1 MELTLQIIQI
11 IGSLGLFLF
20 GMTLMSESLQKMAG
34 AKLRNVMATMTSN
47 PLKQVITGLSVTALV
62 QSSAATTIM
71 VVSFV
76 NAGLLTLAAGIGVI
90 MGANI
95 GTTISAWI
103 VAVFGFSF
111 NIAAI
116 SIPLMAAAFVLNM
129 FKNKTCKTASSFIFG
144 FSLMFLGLGSLKEA
158 SAVLFAGDGIRNFL
172 TTLTGGGSGT
182 MVGLSGFN
190 FLRVLLFLVIGTFL
204 TILFQSSAATMALT
218 MTLVAMGVLPFYL
231 AASMVL
237 GENIGT
243 TITANIAASVGNVS
257 ARRAALAHTVFNV
270 FGVIWVLCIFK
281 PFLCLVGLLVS
292 LLGLPSPLDDDFLT
306 FDEETIRTSL
316 LYSVATLH
324 TIFNITNTLILIW
337 FVPKIEKLVSY
348 IIKNTEGEEDFR
360 LKYISGG
367 VLSTPELSLVEAR
380 QEIVHFGQIC
390 YKGFKYMR
398 DAINEQNPEKFAPL
412 NEKLVKYEKIT
423 DKIEFEIASYLNE
436 VSKGE
441 ISSSAEDRIKA
452 MYKMIGE
459 MESLGD
465 SGEAMGRMLV
475 RKFTHKKEFTPEIM
489 ANINGILDLL
499 DNAYRIMLAN
509 ISTPY
514 STRIDLTD
522 AKNAEQAIND
532 CRNRIRE
539 ENIADLGVGKYHYLV
554 GVYYMDV
561 VSEIEKIGD
570 FIINI
575 SQAKAAVVDKSVL
588 NK

>member
-1 MELTLQIIQI
+1 METTLQIIQL

-34 AKLRNVMATMTSN
+34 SKLRNVMASMTSN
-47 PLKQVITGLSVTALV
+47 PFKRVLTGMTITAIV

-76 NAGLLTLAAGIGVI
+76 NAGLLTLGSGIGVI

-103 VAVFGFSF
+103 VALFGFSF
-111 NIAAI
+111 NIAGIA
-116 SIPLMAAAFVLNM
+116 IPLMAVGFVLNM
-129 FKNKTCKTASSFIFG
+129 FKNKTCKTVSSFIFG

-158 SAVLFAGDGIRNFL
+158 AGVLFAGDGIQNVLASL
-172 TTLTGGGSGT
+172 TTNP
-182 MVGLSGFN
+182 N
-190 FLRVLLFLVIGTFL
+190 FGKVLLFLLIGTIL

-218 MTLVAMGVLPFYL
+218 MTLVAMGVLPFQL
-231 AASMVL
+231 AAAMVL

-257 ARRAALAHTVFNV
+257 ARRAAMAHTVFNV
-270 FGVIWVLCIFK
+270 FGVIWVLCLFK
-281 PFLCLVGLLVS
+281 PFLKLICSIVGLF
-292 LLGLPSPLDDDFLT
+292 GLPSPMATDFLAADPDT
-306 FDEETIRTSL
+306 VRTAL

-324 TIFNITNTLILIW
+324 TIFNVTNTLILIW
-337 FVPKIEKLVSY
+337 FVPFIEKLVSV
-348 IIKNTEGEEDFR
+348 IIPNPQGEEEFR

-367 VLSTPELSLVEAR
+367 VLSTPELSLAEAR

-390 YKGFKYMR
+390 YKGFGYVR
-398 DAINEQNPEKFAPL
+398 QAIMEQDKNKFNPI
-412 NEKLVKYEKIT
+412 NEKLIKYEDIT
-423 DKIEFEIASYLNE
+423 DKIEFEIAQYLNE

-441 ISSSAEDRIKA
+441 VSSEAEDRIKA

-465 SGEAMGRMLV
+465 SGEAIGRMLV
-475 RKFTHKKEFTPEIM
+475 RKFTHEKFFTEEM
-489 ANINGILDLL
+489 LGKLNGLLDLV
-499 DNAYRIMLAN
+499 DKAYKIMQEN

-514 STRIDLTD
+514 HAKVDLTS
-522 AKNAEQAIND
+522 ALEAEDAINKY
-532 CRNRIRE
+532 RNRLRE
-539 ENIADLGVGKYHYLV
+539 ENITALETGEYNYLV
-554 GVYYMDV
+554 GVYYMDTV
-561 VSEIEKIGD
+561 AELEKIGD

-575 SQAKAAVVDKSVL
+575 SQAKAAVAE
-588 NK
+588 